1 MVVVLI
7 EVVVVAV
14 LIEVVVVAVLITVV
28 EVVVVAVLIE
38 AVVVAVLITEEEES
52 IKSPP
57 GGFSPRYKFSPKSKN
72 NLSASCAQ
80 INISKTCRS
89 QEFFLDYQTPT
100 EQK

>member
-7 EVVVVAV
+7 
-14 LIEVVVVAVLITVV
+14 IVVAVLITVV
-28 EVVVVAVLIE
+28 EVVVVAP
-38 AVVVAVLITEEEES
+38 VLITEEEES

-57 GGFSPRYKFSPKSKN
+57 DGFSPRYKFSPKSKN

-89 QEFFLDYQTPT
+89 QELHSQEFHPFWIIRHQ
-100 EQK
+100 QK